1 MLRFSFLRMM
11 DCLSFNK
18 VQVKG
23 EVLKAV
29 RKLLVGKLCWSSEL
43 TDVQGNVLRSRRSES
58 TKLLVVQSCVNIASV
73 GTLFVKTCCSF
84 QRLTKECR
92 TPEKCNVGDLCK

>member
-1 MLRFSFLRMM
+1 MLRFSFLGMM

-29 RKLLVGKLCWSSEL
+29 KKLLVRKLCWSSGL
-43 TDVQGNVLRSRRSES
+43 TDVQGNVLRNRRSES
-58 TKLLVVQSCVNIASV
+58 TKLLVVQFCVNIASV
-73 GTLFVKTCCSF
+73 WDTVRQNTLQFLEV
-84 QRLTKECR
+84 
-92 TPEKCNVGDLCK
+92 N